1 MAIIE
6 LFELPSI
13 NTPTIIKKLIAH
25 VALNL
30 HSLSLWIAAQ
40 VNYNISV
47 GVGAQHDVPTKYT
60 GPTYGKIANTARQ
73 QILTHE
79 KCTGSTGW
87 LYTTIVCLINRRTNT
102 LETSLPQ
109 LAIETGMT
117 EPTILR
123 HTKYLEQLGLLSVER
138 DSAGAKSNKIN
149 RYHLVGQGA
158 EVALHNGIKKF
169 SVAQNDLS
177 TSLKKFK
184 GRDSTQTNPNEQ
196 DDVVVNNKNP
206 ERQFAVLSR
215 SQLAAVN
222 ALKKKKITEP
232 QSRELAIEY
241 ANELPRLLATIKASE
256 QAGIKDPP
264 GFIISEM
271 RNNKNDYDW
280 EFVSNGWQTLNDFI
294 NEHLP
299 KSPDDYQ
306 PSKPVG
312 ADRDLPDGLPDGLPD
327 TPPYQYDQPIGP
339 QPKLKPVNPKFQQQW
354 DIAYNQIELQ
364 FDRSTFD
371 TWLKGAK
378 LITIDGDGKFVI
390 GVRNGYVRD
399 MLQHRLYRNIRRVLS
414 DVTGKP
420 AELRFEVVDQPK
432 QISRDEDMP
441 LFKLLAQE
449 AS

>member
-6 LFELPSI
+6 LFNIPA
-13 NTPTIIKKLIAH
+13 NTPTIITKLIAH
-25 VALNL
+25 FALNL
-30 HSLSLWIAAQ
+30 HSLSLWIAAL
-40 VNYNISV
+40 VNYKIV
-47 GVGAQHDVPTKYT
+47 VGARHASPAKPYT

-87 LYTTIVCLINRRTNT
+87 LYTTIVCLINRKTNT

-138 DSAGAKSNKIN
+138 DNAGAKSNKIN
-149 RYHLVGQGA
+149 RYHLLGQGA

-169 SVAQNDLS
+169 SVAQNNLS

-184 GRDSTQTNPNEQ
+184 GKDSSQTNPNEQ
-196 DDVVVNNKNP
+196 NDVVVNNKNP
-206 ERQFAVLSR
+206 EQQFAVLSR
-215 SQLAAVN
+215 TQLAAVN
-222 ALKKKKITEP
+222 ALRQKKITEP

-241 ANELPRLLATIKASE
+241 ANELPRLFATIKASE
-256 QAGIKDPP
+256 QKGIDHPP
-264 GFIISEM
+264 GFIIAEM
-271 RNNKNDYDW
+271 RNNKNNYSW
-280 EFVSNGWQTLNDFI
+280 GFVSNGWQTLNDFI
-294 NEHLP
+294 NDHLP
-299 KSPDDYQ
+299 KSPDKYQ

-312 ADRDLPDGLPDGLPD
+312 ARHASPDCAPGQ
-327 TPPYQYDQPIGP
+327 YQYDQPIGP
-339 QPKLKPVNPKFQQQW
+339 QPKPLQPVDPQAQEQW
-354 DIAYNQIELQ
+354 NIAYNQIELQ

-371 TWLKGAK
+371 TWLRSAK
-378 LITIDGDGKFVI
+378 LTGIDDDGKFVI
-390 GVRNGYVRD
+390 GVRNGYVRE

-414 DVTGKP
+414 DVTGQP
-420 AELRFEVVDQPK
+420 TELVFIVVDQPK
-432 QISRDEDMP
+432 PISRDEDMP
-441 LFKLLAQE
+441 LFKQLAHE